1 MKHLFKRIAALVA
14 ASAAV
19 AAAPAF
25 AQADYPSR
33 PIRLIV
39 PYNAGGSTDMVA
51 RRLAELSEPIL
62 GQSIIVENRG
72 GAGATLSSKAMVGAS
87 PDGHML
93 AVILSPTLRM
103 PHIADVGY
111 DPLKD
116 FTYIVALA
124 GYTVGAGVLADSPF
138 KTFDDLVAYAK
149 ANPDKITYG
158 TASVG
163 SFSNVMMEETAA
175 RHGIKWRH
183 IPFKGESEVIPAV
196 MGGFVDVY
204 AGSTTV
210 LPMVKSGKMRMLV
223 TWGAQRAPQFPDTP
237 TLQEVD
243 GTPPIYAPMGIIGPK
258 GMDPAVVKKLHD
270 VFKQVADTKEFQDAL
285 FQFGMQESYMK
296 TEDYASY
303 AAEQFE
309 LEGEIVKKLGLAENA
324 KK

>member
-1 MKHLFKRIAALVA
+1 MKLLSKCLASVIAVSAL
-14 ASAAV
+14 V
-19 AAAPAF
+19 AAAPA
-25 AQADYPSR
+25 AAADAYPNR

-72 GAGATLSSKAMVGAS
+72 GAGATLSSKAMVGAK
-87 PDGHML
+87 PDGYTL
-93 AVILSPTLRM
+93 GVILSPTLRM

-124 GYTVGAGVLADSPF
+124 GYTVGAAVLADSPF
-138 KTFDDLVAYAK
+138 KTFSDLVEYAK
-149 ANPDKITYG
+149 ANPEKITYG

-163 SFSNVMMEETAA
+163 SFSNVMMEETAS

-196 MGGFVDVY
+196 IGGFLDVY

-210 LPMVKSGKMRMLV
+210 LPMVNSGKMRMLV
-223 TWGAQRAPQFPDTP
+223 TWGAKRAPQFPDTP
-237 TLQEVD
+237 TLEEVD
-243 GTPPIYAPMGIIGPK
+243 GTPPIFAPMGIIGPK
-258 GMDPAVVKKLHD
+258 GMDPAVAKKLHD
-270 VFKQVADTKEFQDAL
+270 VFKQVADTKAFKDAL
-285 FQFGMQESYMK
+285 YQFGMQENYMN
-296 TEDYASY
+296 TEDYAKY
-303 AAEQFE
+303 AVDQFA
-309 LEGEIVKKLGLAENA
+309 LEGEIVSKLGLAEN

>member
-1 MKHLFKRIAALVA
+1 MKLFKQCLASLIAVSALA
-14 ASAAV
+14 GATGAV
-19 AAAPAF
+19 AS
-25 AQADYPSR
+25 DYPKR

-72 GAGATLSSKAMVGAS
+72 GAGATLSSKAMVGVQ
-87 PDGHML
+87 PDGYTL
-93 AVILSPTLRM
+93 GVILSPTLRM

-124 GYTVGAGVLADSPF
+124 GYTVGAAVLAESPF
-138 KTFDDLVAYAK
+138 QTFSDLVEFAK
-149 ANPDKITYG
+149 ANPEKITYG

-163 SFSNVMMEETAA
+163 SFSNVMMEETAS

-196 MGGFVDVY
+196 MGGFLDVY

-223 TWGAQRAPQFPDTP
+223 TWGPTRAPQFPDTP
-237 TLQEVD
+237 TLKEVD
-243 GTPPIYAPMGIIGPK
+243 GTPPIFAPMGIIGPK
-258 GMDPAVVKKLHD
+258 NMDPAVVRKLHD
-270 VFKQVADTKEFQDAL
+270 VFKQVADTQAFKDAL
-285 FQFGMQESYMK
+285 FQFGMQDSYMN
-296 TEDYASY
+296 TEDYANY
-303 AAEQFE
+303 AVDQFT
-309 LEGEIVKKLGLAENA
+309 LEGQIVKKLGLAEN